1 MKTTK
6 YLTLISI
13 ITVMI
18 VFSGC
23 KKGFLDRAATTQQQD
38 EDIFSLFNQTDMVIN
53 NLYSKL
59 PKVYGYLQGYQLS
72 SATDEAK
79 DASNW
84 MASMRFNAGSLSPTD
99 NPIGNTWR
107 DYYVMIRQANSILEG
122 IETYKTPDNPNR
134 PGDLSNRIGEVYY
147 LRAWALFE
155 LVRQFGG
162 VIIVDK
168 VIKDPNDNAS
178 LKRARSPYDSC
189 VAQIVADCDM
199 AYSKVEGYQYRPQ
212 DFGRVTKAA
221 CLALKSRIYL
231 YSASSLWAISG
242 KNSPFPDISENTSA
256 SDPAKWKTAADAA
269 KAAIDYCLGAGYQ
282 LETNLTGR
290 KNMYIQPWNS
300 KEVLWVRMNEEGGS
314 EFERHYFPFGYSGWS
329 AAAPTQNV
337 VDDYEMKD
345 GQPIGSSPLY
355 NAATPY
361 LNRDPRFY
369 TDILYNGASFKGR
382 NVETYAGGRDEASTA
397 TDHSRTGYYQ
407 RKLVDEAQTVG
418 QTSRTTDGIKFR
430 LSELYLNYAEA
441 LNEYAPGNA
450 DIATYTNA
458 IRRRAGMPDLPEG
471 LPQQEMRKRIRNE
484 RRIELFAENHRFWDV
499 RRWKI
504 AAQTEDEIYGMK
516 AIRDAGAPGGV
527 KYERFLVEKRPWRN
541 AMLVIPITL
550 DETFRNTNLKQN
562 PGW

>member
-1 MKTTK
+1 MKTIK
-6 YLTLISI
+6 YSI
-13 ITVMI
+13 LSAI
-18 VFSGC
+18 VILVLFTGC

-38 EDIFSLFNQTDMVIN
+38 EDIFSLFSQTDMVIN

-59 PKVYGYLQGYQLS
+59 PEVYGYLGGYQMA
-72 SATDEAK
+72 SATDEGK

-84 MASMRFNAGSLSPTD
+84 MASMRFNSGSLSPTD

-107 DYYVMIRQANSILEG
+107 NYYVMIRQANSILEN
-122 IETYKTPDNPNR
+122 IEKYNTPDNPNR
-134 PGDLSNRIGEVYY
+134 PGDLDNRIGEVHF

-155 LVRQFGG
+155 LTRQFGG
-162 VIIVDK
+162 VIIVTE
-168 VIKDPNDNAS
+168 VIQDPNDDAA
-178 LKRARSPYDSC
+178 LKRPRNAYDSC
-189 VAQIVADCDM
+189 IAQIAADCDV
-199 AYSKVEGYQYRPQ
+199 AYSKVENIAYRPQ

-231 YSASSLWAISG
+231 YSASPLWAETG
-242 KNSPFPDISENTSA
+242 KTTPFPDISENTMA
-256 SDPAKWKTAADAA
+256 SDPAKWQKAADAA
-269 KAAIDYCLGAGYQ
+269 KAAIDYCVAAGYQ
-282 LETNLTGR
+282 LEPNLTGR

-300 KEVLWVRMNEEGGS
+300 REVLWVRMNEEGGS

-345 GQPIGSSPLY
+345 GMSIETSPLY
-355 NAATPY
+355 NPAQPY
-361 LNRDPRFY
+361 VNRDPRFY
-369 TDILYNGASFKGR
+369 TDILYNGAQFKGR
-382 NVETYAGGRDEASTA
+382 AVETYAGGRDEASTA

-407 RKLVDEAQTVG
+407 RKLVDENQTVG
-418 QTSRTTDGIKFR
+418 QTSRTTNGIKFR

-441 LNEYAPGNA
+441 LNEYAPGNPE
-450 DIATYTNA
+450 IANSINL
-458 IRRRAGMPDLPEG
+458 IRRRAGMPDLTEG
-471 LPQQEMRKRIRNE
+471 LSQAQMRDRIRNE

-504 AAQTEDEIYGMK
+504 AAQTEQEIWGMK
-516 AIRDAGAPGGV
+516 AIREGSGF

-550 DETFRNTNLKQN
+550 DETFRNPNLKQN

>member
-6 YLTLISI
+6 YWAVLLII
-13 ITVMI
+13 
-18 VFSGC
+18 SGALFAAC
-23 KKGFLDRAATTQQQD
+23 NKGFLDRAATTQQQD
-38 EDIFSLFNQTDMVIN
+38 KDIFTLFSQTDMVIN

-59 PKVYGYLQGYQLS
+59 PKVYGYLQGYQMS

-84 MASMRFNAGSLSPTD
+84 MASMRFNSGSLSPTD

-122 IETYKTPDNPNR
+122 IAKYNTPDNPNR
-134 PGDLSNRIGEVYY
+134 AGDLKNRIGEVYF

-162 VIIVDK
+162 VIIVNN
-168 VIKDPNDNAS
+168 VIQDPNDDAA
-178 LKRARSPYDSC
+178 LKRPRNSYDSC
-189 VAQIVADCDM
+189 VAQIAADCDM
-199 AYSKVEGYQYRPQ
+199 AYARVQTATYQPQ

-231 YSASSLWAISG
+231 YSASPLWAQTG
-242 KNSPFPDISENTSA
+242 KTTPFPDVSENTIA
-256 SDPAKWKTAADAA
+256 SDPAKWKIAADAA
-269 KAAIDYCLGAGYQ
+269 KAAIDYCATAGYK
-282 LETNLTGR
+282 LEPNLTSR

-300 KEVLWVRMNEEGGS
+300 PEVLWVRMNEEGGS

-345 GQPIGSSPLY
+345 GTPIATSSLY
-355 NAATPY
+355 KEATPY
-361 LNRDPRFY
+361 VDRDPRFY
-369 TDILYNGASFKGR
+369 TDILYNGAQFKGR
-382 NVETYAGGRDEASTA
+382 AVETFAGGRDEASTN

-407 RKLVDEAQTVG
+407 RKLVDEGQTVG

-450 DIATYTNA
+450 DIAQYVNA
-458 IRRRAGMPDLPEG
+458 IRSRAGMPELPAG
-471 LPQQEMRKRIRNE
+471 LTQDQMRTRIRNE
-484 RRIELFAENHRFWDV
+484 RRVELFAENQRFWDV

-504 AAQTEDEIYGMK
+504 ASQTEQNIWGMR
-516 AIRDAGAPGGV
+516 AIKEGSGF

-541 AMLVIPITL
+541 AMLVIPVTL
-550 DETFRNTNLKQN
+550 DETFRNPNLKQN